1 MVSTVPFALLED
13 LFRIRTSVP
22 SAALQCEA
30 IHLLDEQRGKAFL
43 AEVGTVLQ
51 SPSPVVTA
59 SLFVKRYL
67 ALVMGAFYSMTMH
80 SYGLNIALDNV
91 VLTAENQWNM
101 PHFVVKNPEGL
112 GTLTGDRGKW
122 REKIVRHISNE
133 NLQPLISAMSA
144 QTGVSP
150 NVLWSHA
157 AYLIHYYYHEWQKEA
172 QSEELKRQIEE
183 DFLYLKQIDDAMLFG
198 SCEKNP
204 IATPFIEMA
213 HPAKPG
219 EIVRLRKHCCMA
231 YRLPEGKCCYTCPK
245 LDEEER
251 VALILERGK

>member
-1 MVSTVPFALLED
+1 MVSTVPLALLED

-22 SAALQCEA
+22 TAASQCEA
-30 IHLLDEQRGKAFL
+30 IQLLDEEKGKAFL
-43 AEVGTVLQ
+43 EEVGATLK
-51 SPSPVVTA
+51 SPSPAVTA
-59 SLFVKRYL
+59 SIFVKRYL

-80 SYGLNIALDNV
+80 SYGLNIALENV
-91 VLTAENQWNM
+91 VLTSENKWSK
-101 PHFVVKNPEGL
+101 PEFSLKDPEGL
-112 GTLTGDRGKW
+112 GPLTGDRGAW

-133 NLQPLISAMSA
+133 NLQPLISALSA
-144 QTGVSP
+144 HSKVSP

-157 AYLIHYYYHEWQKEA
+157 AYLIHHYYAEWQKEA

-183 DFLYLKQIDDAMLFG
+183 DFLYVKQIDDAMLFG

-204 IATPFIEMA
+204 ISTQFIEIA

-251 VALILERGK
+251 IAQILERGK